1 MNANTPL
8 GEYTTSS
15 PFVSAAARRFSN
27 YSAFENDTLTRL
39 IDRREPLPRARIT
52 DAALRAFVQSDNC
65 SCVAA
70 KAAVTAGGYRFG
82 YYPGFAPSEAIEGVA
97 RDLAAFVAERPS
109 IHSRYATFV
118 AAFEE
123 VGCGEERWFERNL
136 WRILQRLHELDARH
150 NSYNASVASDPSK
163 PDFSF
168 SFAGTAFF
176 IVGMHPNA
184 SRRSRRFFM
193 PALAFNSHDQFDTA
207 RQTGDFDR
215 IVTAV
220 RKREL
225 TLQGSLNPE
234 LREFGT
240 RSEARQYAGRAT
252 EDDWKC
258 PFRPQQH
265 S

>member
-1 MNANTPL
+1 VNPKDPL
-8 GEYTTSS
+8 DAYTIAS
-15 PFVSAAARRFSN
+15 PFGSAAARRFSN
-27 YSAFENDTLTRL
+27 YSAVENGKLQRVL
-39 IDRREPLPRARIT
+39 DRRELSPRARIT
-52 DAALRAFVQSDNC
+52 DAALRTFVQSDNC

-82 YYPGFAPSEAIEGVA
+82 YYPGFENTEALEGAA

-118 AAFEE
+118 AVFEE
-123 VGCGEERWFERNL
+123 LACGDERWFETNL
-136 WRILQRLHELDARH
+136 WRVLQRLHELDARY
-150 NSYNASVASDPSK
+150 NPWNASVASDPADPK
-163 PDFSF
+163 FSF

-184 SRRSRRFFM
+184 SRQSRRFFM
-193 PALAFNSHDQFDTA
+193 PALAFNSHDQFQDA
-207 RQTGDFDR
+207 RQTGDFNR

>member
-1 MNANTPL
+1 VNDKDTLDSHTIA
-8 GEYTTSS
+8 S
-15 PFVSAAARRFSN
+15 PFGSAAARRFSS
-27 YSAFENDTLTRL
+27 YSAFEGGTLKRL
-39 IDRREPLPRARIT
+39 LDRRDLSPRARIT

-70 KAAVTAGGYRFG
+70 KGAVAAGGYRFG
-82 YYPGFAPSEAIEGVA
+82 YYPGFKNSEALEGVA

-109 IHSRYATFV
+109 IRSRYASFIAT
-118 AAFEE
+118 FEE
-123 VGCGEERWFERNL
+123 LTCGDERWFETNL
-136 WRILQRLHELDARH
+136 WRILQRLHDLDARY
-150 NSYNASVASDPSK
+150 NPWNASVASDPAS
-163 PDFSF
+163 PQFSF

-184 SRRSRRFFM
+184 SRQSRRFFM
-193 PALAFNSHDQFDTA
+193 PALAFNSHDQFNTA

>member
-1 MNANTPL
+1 VNANTRL
-8 GEYTTSS
+8 DQYTTSS
-15 PFVSAAARRFSN
+15 PYVSAAAHRFSN
-27 YSAFENDTLTRL
+27 YSAFENGTLARPL
-39 IDRREPLPRARIT
+39 DRREPTPRARIT
-52 DAALRAFVQSDNC
+52 DAALRAFVQSDHC

-70 KAAVTAGGYRFG
+70 KAAVTTGGYRFG

-123 VGCGEERWFERNL
+123 LGSGDERWFERNL
-136 WRILQRLHELDARH
+136 WRILQRLHELDVRH
-150 NSYNASVASDPSK
+150 NPYDPSVASDPAN
-163 PDFSF
+163 PQFSF

-193 PALAFNSHDQFDTA
+193 PALAFNAHDQFHTA
-207 RQTGDFDR
+207 RQTGDFER

-225 TLQGSLNPE
+225 RLQGSLNPE

-258 PFRPQQH
+258 PFRPQQR

>member
-1 MNANTPL
+1 MNGSTALDN
-8 GEYTTSS
+8 YAASS
-15 PFVSAAARRFSN
+15 PFVSAAALRFSN
-27 YSAFENDTLTRL
+27 YSALEDGTLHRL
-39 IDRREPLPRARIT
+39 LDRREPSPRARIT
-52 DAALRAFVQSDNC
+52 DSAFRRFVQSDRC

-70 KAAVTAGGYRFG
+70 KAAIVAGGYRFG
-82 YYPGFAPSEAIEGVA
+82 YYPGFEPSEAIEGVA
-97 RDLAAFVAERPS
+97 RDIAAFVAERSS
-109 IHSRYATFV
+109 IPSRYATFV

-123 VGCGEERWFERNL
+123 ASFGDERWFENNL
-136 WRILQRLHELDARH
+136 WRILQRLHELDARY
-150 NSYNASVASDPSK
+150 NPWNASVSSDPTDPK
-163 PDFSF
+163 FSF
-168 SFAGTAFF
+168 SFAGTPFF

-184 SRRSRRFFM
+184 SRESRRFFL
-193 PALAFNSHDQFDTA
+193 PALAFNSHDQFQQA

-258 PFRPQQH
+258 PFRPR

>member
-1 MNANTPL
+1 VNASAALDN
-8 GEYTTSS
+8 YTLSS
-15 PFVSAAARRFSN
+15 PFVSAAALRFSS
-27 YSAFENDTLTRL
+27 YSAFEDGSLHPL
-39 IDRREPLPRARIT
+39 LDRREPSPRARIT
-52 DAALRAFVQSDNC
+52 DTALRQFMQSDHC

-70 KAAVTAGGYRFG
+70 KAAIATGGYRFG
-82 YYPGFAPSEAIEGVA
+82 YYPRFEPSAAIEGVA
-97 RDLAAFVAERPS
+97 RDIAAFVAERSS
-109 IHSRYATFV
+109 IPSRYATFV

-123 VGCGEERWFERNL
+123 TACGDERWFENNL
-136 WRILQRLHELDARH
+136 WRILQRLHELDARYH
-150 NSYNASVASDPSK
+150 GWNASVSSDPADPK
-163 PDFSF
+163 FSF

-193 PALAFNSHDQFDTA
+193 PAIAFNTHDQFEEA
-207 RQTGDFDR
+207 RQSGDFDR
-215 IVTAV
+215 IVAAV

-225 TLQGSLNPE
+225 SLQGSINPE

-252 EDDWKC
+252 EEEWKC
-258 PFRPQQH
+258 PFRHQPR

>member
-1 MNANTPL
+1 VNAKTPL
-8 GEYTTSS
+8 DEYTVSS

-27 YSAFENDTLTRL
+27 YSAFENGALTRL
-39 IDRREPLPRARIT
+39 LDRREPSPRARIT
-52 DAALRAFVQSDNC
+52 DAAMRAFVQSDNC

-82 YYPGFAPSEAIEGVA
+82 YYPSFEASDALEGVA
-97 RDLAAFVAERPS
+97 RDLAAFVAERSS
-109 IHSRYATFV
+109 IPSRYATFV
-118 AAFEE
+118 ATFEE
-123 VGCGEERWFERNL
+123 LGCGNERWFERNL

-150 NSYNASVASDPSK
+150 NSWNEEVSSDPAD
-163 PDFSF
+163 PQFSF

-184 SRRSRRFFM
+184 SRQSRRFFM
-193 PALAFNSHDQFDTA
+193 PALAFNSHDQFQKA

-240 RSEARQYAGRAT
+240 SSEARQYAGRAT

-258 PFRPQQH
+258 PFRPQ
-265 S
+265 

>member
-1 MNANTPL
+1 MNGRDTLDA
-8 GEYTTSS
+8 YTIAS
-15 PFVSAAARRFSN
+15 PFGSAAARRFSS
-27 YSAFENDTLTRL
+27 YSAFEGGALERL
-39 IDRREPLPRARIT
+39 LDRRELLPRARIT
-52 DAALRAFVQSDNC
+52 DAALRTFLRSDNC

-70 KAAVTAGGYRFG
+70 KAAVAAGGYRFG
-82 YYPGFAPSEAIEGVA
+82 YYPGFETPEALEGVA
-97 RDLAAFVAERPS
+97 RDLAAFIVERPS
-109 IHSRYATFV
+109 INSRYATFV
-118 AAFEE
+118 ATFEE
-123 VGCGEERWFERNL
+123 LACGDERWFESNL
-136 WRILQRLHELDARH
+136 WRILQRLHELDARY
-150 NSYNASVASDPSK
+150 NPWNASVSSDPASPK
-163 PDFSF
+163 FSF

-193 PALAFNSHDQFDTA
+193 PALAFNSHDQFQDA

-225 TLQGSLNPE
+225 ALQGSLNPE

-258 PFRPQQH
+258 PFRHQQH

>member
-1 MNANTPL
+1 VNAKNPL
-8 GEYTTSS
+8 DEYTASS
-15 PFVSAAARRFSN
+15 PFGSAEARRYSN
-27 YSAFENDTLTRL
+27 YSALKNGSLQRVL
-39 IDRREPLPRARIT
+39 DRREPSPRARIT
-52 DAALRAFVQSDNC
+52 DAALRTFVQSDNC

-82 YYPGFAPSEAIEGVA
+82 YYPGFETPNALEGVA

-118 AAFEE
+118 AVFEE
-123 VGCGEERWFERNL
+123 LSCGDELSFETNL
-136 WRILQRLHELDARH
+136 WRILQRLHELDARY
-150 NSYNASVASDPSK
+150 NPYNASVASDPAS
-163 PDFSF
+163 PQFSF

-184 SRRSRRFFM
+184 SRQSRRFFM
-193 PALAFNSHDQFDTA
+193 PALAFNSHDQFTTA
-207 RQTGDFDR
+207 RETGDFDR